1 VELYQ
6 LYKDPNIIKIVKAN
20 RIRWLGHIF
29 RTDDSN
35 LCKKVTFNN
44 PLYGERRIGRPT
56 TRWLDDVENDL
67 KKINVNQWKIKARD
81 RVIWRSIT
89 GAVLA

>member
-1 VELYQ
+1 MVQEY
-6 LYKDPNIIKIVKAN
+6 
-20 RIRWLGHIF
+20 
-29 RTDDSN
+29 
-35 LCKKVTFNN
+35 
-44 PLYGERRIGRPT
+44 PLYGERRIGRPS

-81 RVIWRSIT
+81 RAKWRSIT

>member
-6 LYKDPNIIKIVKAN
+6 LYKDPDIIKIVKAN
-20 RIRWLGHIF
+20 RIRWMGHIF

-35 LCKKVTFNN
+35 PCKKVTFNN
-44 PLYGERRIGRPT
+44 PLYGERRVGRLT

-81 RVIWRSIT
+81 RVKWRSIT

>member
-6 LYKDPNIIKIVKAN
+6 LYKDPDIIKIVKAN
-20 RIRWLGHIF
+20 RIRWLGHSLF
-29 RTDDSN
+29 
-35 LCKKVTFNN
+35 
-44 PLYGERRIGRPT
+44 PPYGERRVGRPT

-81 RVIWRSIT
+81 RVKWSIAK
-89 GAVLA
+89 AVLA